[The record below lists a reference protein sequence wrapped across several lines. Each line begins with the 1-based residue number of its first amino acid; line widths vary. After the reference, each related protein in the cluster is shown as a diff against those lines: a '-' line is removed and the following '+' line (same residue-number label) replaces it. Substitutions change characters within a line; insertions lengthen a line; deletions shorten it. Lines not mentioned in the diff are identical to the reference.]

1 MANSRYIKGQRTG
14 ALPEYLDQE
23 LRRIEMMFLPLK
35 WIPVTFQ
42 NAWVDYA
49 LGGHQTAQ
57 YSIGPDNWVHIRGL
71 IKNGTFA
78 NPAFTLPVGFRPPA
92 ILLFSQC
99 STTGAAETYC
109 RVDVQADGQVIP
121 RTSAGG
127 ATNAYVSV
135 NIDFYIGV

>member
-14 ALPEYLDQE
+14 SLPEYLDKE
-23 LRRIEMMFLPLK
+23 LRAIEMMFLPLK

-42 NAWVDYA
+42 NAWVDY
-49 LGGHQTAQ
+49 GPPYQTAQ
-57 YSIGPDNWVHIRGL
+57 YAIGQDNWVHVRGL

-92 ILLFSQC
+92 NLLSAQC
-99 STTGAAETYC
+99 SSTGALECYC
-109 RVDVQADGQVIP
+109 RVDFQSDGQVVP

-127 ATNAYVSV
+127 ATNGYVSV
-135 NIDFYIGV
+135 NFDFYLGA